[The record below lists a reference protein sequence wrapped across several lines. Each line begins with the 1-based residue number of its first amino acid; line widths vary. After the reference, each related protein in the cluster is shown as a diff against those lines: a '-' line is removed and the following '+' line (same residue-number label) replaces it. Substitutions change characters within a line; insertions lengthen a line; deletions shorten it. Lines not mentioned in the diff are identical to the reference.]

1 MHHPNL
7 SNSTALLRPWVTG
20 AAAAVLVVMSL
31 LVWGYRPDGG
41 RTGSLLYPAES
52 AGRMVERNL
61 SLYSDYDRVPAW
73 QKRLFALL
81 FGDRAHVEH
90 KSLKIYRDVLAYFA
104 KHPDRATPW
113 AELNTRARLIVL
125 LAEMGDH
132 KALQRQLNRLGD
144 APEEQAV
151 AEAVAFA
158 YRLPGSPEHLSP
170 IALAGLRLLPLGWAA
185 NHMWWH
191 AAQRDGDARLADRYA
206 GYIASAGDGA
216 RRRVLLFAFCN
227 AALLVG
233 GLAVAAAWLARGA
246 PAPGWRAGALEQP
259 WSLADGF
266 AVAVRA
272 AVLGLL
278 IFLALAL
285 SGGSIF
291 HPHLLA
297 LWSGLFASLPM
308 MWLIH
313 RYLLRPRG
321 LGFTD
326 AFGLRLWGPGLGR
339 VVGTALAVLALEQ
352 AGSLLIAWGAWQVGF
367 HPHWS
372 EAVPERLIWGPWQST
387 VLGSLDT
394 VVWGP
399 VFEEIG
405 FRGLIFV
412 ALRSRLG
419 FGSAALLSSA
429 LFAILH
435 PYSLPAMAAV
445 FWSGLVWAWAFERL
459 RSLLPGMLA
468 HAGTNLLA
476 VLTVVLFYR

>member
-1 MHHPNL
+1 MHRPDR
-7 SNSTALLRPWVTG
+7 SNSATALRPWVTG
-20 AAAAVLVVMSL
+20 TAAAVLL
-31 LVWGYRPDGG
+31 LISCLIWGYRPEGG

-61 SLYSDYDRVPAW
+61 SFYADYDRVPAW
-73 QKRLFALL
+73 EKDLFALL
-81 FGDRAHVEH
+81 FGHRSSVQDSSIRV
-90 KSLKIYRDVLAYFA
+90 YRDVLAYFA
-104 KHPDRATPW
+104 AHPDRATPW
-113 AELNTRARLIVL
+113 AELNTRVRLIVL
-125 LAEMGDH
+125 LAEMGERR
-132 KALQRQLNRLGD
+132 ALHRQLSRLGD

-158 YRLPGSPEHLSP
+158 YRLPGSPDRLSP

-185 NHMWWH
+185 NHMWWR
-191 AAQRDGDARLADRYA
+191 AAKRDGDARLAARYA
-206 GYIASAGDGA
+206 GYIANAGQAA
-216 RRRVLLFAFCN
+216 RQRVLSFAAVN
-227 AALLVG
+227 AVLLVG
-233 GLAVAAAWLARGA
+233 GLAVAAIWLVRGA

-266 AVAVRA
+266 AVGVRA
-272 AVLGLL
+272 GVLGLI

-285 SGGSIF
+285 SEGSIF

-308 MWLIH
+308 IWLIH
-313 RYLLRPRG
+313 RYLLRPRA
-321 LGFTD
+321 LGFVE
-326 AFGLRLWGPGLGR
+326 AFGLHLWRPGLAR
-339 VVGTALAVLALEQ
+339 VAGTVLAVLALEQ
-352 AGSLLIAWGAWQVGF
+352 AGSLLIAWAAWHVGF
-367 HPHWS
+367 QPHWS
-372 EAVPERLIWGPWQST
+372 EAIPERLIWGPWQST

-405 FRGLIFV
+405 FRGLVFV

-419 FGSAALLSSA
+419 FMPAALLSA
-429 LFAILH
+429 GLFAVLH